1 MTRMKESGIDWI
13 GQIPEEWEV
22 SKLEQ
27 YVDIFG
33 RIGFRGYTTNDIV
46 NEGEGA
52 ISYSPSNIIDYSV
65 IDNNNTYI
73 SWSKYDESPEI
84 QIKTGDVLYVKTG
97 SSYGKTGIVNKLSN
111 KATINPQLVVLK
123 PKKNTDS
130 RIINYFLNSS
140 VGKEQSEL
148 IVGGSTIPTI
158 TQESIKKMIFPK
170 MSFEEQQKIADFLD
184 KKTAQ
189 LDKAKALLE
198 EQIQKLK
205 DYRASLIYE
214 TVTKGLDKTVPM
226 KDSGIDWIGQ
236 VPEGWG
242 VSKLKFT
249 LEKVSN
255 NIKVGPFGSTLSGD
269 AIRSSGKWVYNQRNV
284 LDNNFTETDT
294 FISDAKWKE
303 LKNFSV
309 VSGDILLTTRGTIGR
324 IAIVPKDYFE
334 GVLHPCL
341 MKFRVDSH
349 IVQPRLIKYF
359 FNDTTLVKEQLKFLS
374 NSTTIDVIYS
384 YNLKNIIIPI
394 IPLEE
399 QYGIVEYLDKQ
410 CSNVDALIKVKQ
422 EQIDNI
428 NKQRQTLIYDYVT
441 GKRRV

>member
-1 MTRMKESGIDWI
+1 MKESGIDWI

-22 SKLEQ
+22 SKLEH

-130 RIINYFLNSS
+130 RLINYFLNSS

-170 MSFEEQQKIADFLD
+170 ISFEEQQKIADFLD

-189 LDKAKALLE
+189 LNKVKNLLE

-242 VSKLKFT
+242 VKPLKYLIEFKNGYAFDSQNLTIEQTGVKVIRIGDFKLSGIDFNAALNVFTSLNSKLDFYRIRKSQILIAMSGATVGKISFVNQEPNVYSVINQRVGIIESEINKWIYYCLST
-249 LEKVSN
+249 DSFMSYIQLNSN
-255 NIKVGPFGSTLSGD
+255 GSAQPNI
-269 AIRSSGKWVYNQRNV
+269 SSGEISDFKVAIPDDVVIQKCVKY
-284 LDNNFTETDT
+284 LDNQLESINKL
-294 FISDAKWKE
+294 IQI
-303 LKNFSV
+303 KN
-309 VSGDILLTTRGTIGR
+309 
-324 IAIVPKDYFE
+324 
-334 GVLHPCL
+334 
-341 MKFRVDSH
+341 
-349 IVQPRLIKYF
+349 Q
-359 FNDTTLVKEQLKFLS
+359 
-374 NSTTIDVIYS
+374 
-384 YNLKNIIIPI
+384 
-394 IPLEE
+394 
-399 QYGIVEYLDKQ
+399 
-410 CSNVDALIKVKQ
+410 
-422 EQIDNI
+422 QIENI

>member
-1 MTRMKESGIDWI
+1 MKESGIDWI
-13 GQIPEEWEV
+13 GQIPQEWEVTKLKYALLISNGKDYKDIEVEEGGYPVIGSGGVFARSRNYMYDGDVVLLGRKGTIDKPLFYSGKFWTVDTMFYSTALNGNNIKFMYYSSLLIPFSYYSTATALPSMTQSDLNNHMLCLPSISEQQKIADFLDKKTAQLDKVKSLLEEQIQKLKDYRASLIYETVTKGLDKTVPMKDSGIDWVGQVPEGWEV

-97 SSYGKTGIVNKLSN
+97 SSYGKAGIVNKLSN

-130 RIINYFLNSS
+130 RLINYFLNSS
-140 VGKEQSEL
+140 VGKDQSEL

-184 KKTAQ
+184 KKT
-189 LDKAKALLE
+189 
-198 EQIQKLK
+198 I
-205 DYRASLIYE
+205 
-214 TVTKGLDKTVPM
+214 
-226 KDSGIDWIGQ
+226 
-236 VPEGWG
+236 
-242 VSKLKFT
+242 
-249 LEKVSN
+249 
-255 NIKVGPFGSTLSGD
+255 
-269 AIRSSGKWVYNQRNV
+269 
-284 LDNNFTETDT
+284 
-294 FISDAKWKE
+294 
-303 LKNFSV
+303 
-309 VSGDILLTTRGTIGR
+309 
-324 IAIVPKDYFE
+324 
-334 GVLHPCL
+334 
-341 MKFRVDSH
+341 
-349 IVQPRLIKYF
+349 
-359 FNDTTLVKEQLKFLS
+359 
-374 NSTTIDVIYS
+374 
-384 YNLKNIIIPI
+384 
-394 IPLEE
+394 
-399 QYGIVEYLDKQ
+399 
-410 CSNVDALIKVKQ
+410 
-422 EQIDNI
+422 QIDKLIQIKNQQIENI

>member
-13 GQIPEEWEV
+13 GQIPQEWEV
-22 SKLEQ
+22 SKLEH

-46 NEGEGA
+46 NEGEGV
-52 ISYSPSNIIDYSV
+52 ISFSPSNIIDYSV
-65 IDNNNTYI
+65 IDKNNTYI
-73 SWSKYDESPEI
+73 SWSKYNESPEI
-84 QIKTGDVLYVKTG
+84 QIKIGDVLYVKTG

-123 PKKNTDS
+123 PKKYTDS
-130 RIINYFLNSS
+130 RLINYFLNSS

-189 LDKAKALLE
+189 LDKIKALLE

-236 VPEGWG
+236 VPQGWG
-242 VSKLKFT
+242 VGKVKYFSQISAGATPDRNNSLFWNGNINWMSSGEVNQGIVKHTSETITDLALKRTSTKLLPNGTVMLALNGQGKTKGTAAVLAIESASNQSLASF
-249 LEKVSN
+249 LVDNQILNNMYLYYFFVANYYNIRGLKGEDRDGLNLQLVSN
-255 NIKVGPFGSTLSGD
+255 
-269 AIRSSGKWVYNQRNV
+269 
-284 LDNNFTETDT
+284 
-294 FISDAKWKE
+294 
-303 LKNFSV
+303 
-309 VSGDILLTTRGTIGR
+309 
-324 IAIVPKDYFE
+324 
-334 GVLHPCL
+334 
-341 MKFRVDSH
+341 
-349 IVQPRLIKYF
+349 
-359 FNDTTLVKEQLKFLS
+359 
-374 NSTTIDVIYS
+374 ID
-384 YNLKNIIIPI
+384 
-394 IPLEE
+394 IPLFEIEE
-399 QYGIVEYLDKQ
+399 QQKIVDFLNKKT
-410 CSNVDALIKVKQ
+410 V
-422 EQIDNI
+422 QIDQLIQIKNQQIKNI

>member
-1 MTRMKESGIDWI
+1 MTRMKESGIDWIGQIPEEWEMSKIRYLVTTRSEKRITDSSVPYIGLENIESQTGKFVKTGIQVDKSENIVVEIGDVLFGKLRPYLRKYWRATFTSTASSEFLVFQSSELDMNFLYYAIQSDSFIEEVNTSTYGSKMPRASWEYIKNMRIAFPTSLVEQQKIADFLDKKIVQLDKVKSLLEEQIQKLKDYRASLIYETVTKGLDKTVPMKDSGIDWI

-97 SSYGKTGIVNKLSN
+97 SSYGKAGIVNKLSN

-130 RIINYFLNSS
+130 RLINYFLNSS
-140 VGKEQSEL
+140 VGKDQSEL

-170 MSFEEQQKIADFLD
+170 MSFEEQQKIVDFLD
-184 KKTAQ
+184 KKT
-189 LDKAKALLE
+189 
-198 EQIQKLK
+198 I
-205 DYRASLIYE
+205 
-214 TVTKGLDKTVPM
+214 
-226 KDSGIDWIGQ
+226 
-236 VPEGWG
+236 
-242 VSKLKFT
+242 
-249 LEKVSN
+249 
-255 NIKVGPFGSTLSGD
+255 
-269 AIRSSGKWVYNQRNV
+269 
-284 LDNNFTETDT
+284 
-294 FISDAKWKE
+294 
-303 LKNFSV
+303 
-309 VSGDILLTTRGTIGR
+309 
-324 IAIVPKDYFE
+324 
-334 GVLHPCL
+334 
-341 MKFRVDSH
+341 
-349 IVQPRLIKYF
+349 
-359 FNDTTLVKEQLKFLS
+359 
-374 NSTTIDVIYS
+374 
-384 YNLKNIIIPI
+384 
-394 IPLEE
+394 
-399 QYGIVEYLDKQ
+399 
-410 CSNVDALIKVKQ
+410 
-422 EQIDNI
+422 QIDKLIQIKNQQIENI

>member
-13 GQIPEEWEV
+13 GQIPEKWEV

-46 NEGEGA
+46 NEGDGA

-130 RIINYFLNSS
+130 RLINYFLNSS

-189 LDKAKALLE
+189 LNKVKNLLE

-236 VPEGWG
+236 VPEGWEITKHKYIMTKVKEICAHYEGQDILSLTRQG
-242 VSKLKFT
+242 VVVRDIESGKGKMPASFDGYQF
-249 LEKVSN
+249 LEKGDLLFCLFDIDVTPRCVGVVEN
-255 NIKVGPFGSTLSGD
+255 NGLTSSAYSRFRLDDKISVYYYYYLFLSMDEDKVLLHLAKNLRHSLTEDDFGIIET
-269 AIRSSGKWVYNQRNV
+269 V
-284 LDNNFTETDT
+284 LPSYE
-294 FISDAKWKE
+294 E
-303 LKNFSV
+303 QL
-309 VSGDILLTTRGTIGR
+309 R
-324 IAIVPKDYFE
+324 IADYLGKVTKSIDE
-334 GVLHPCL
+334 
-341 MKFRVDSH
+341 
-349 IVQPRLIKYF
+349 IVQ
-359 FNDTTLVKEQLKFLS
+359 LKQ
-374 NSTTIDVIYS
+374 
-384 YNLKNIIIPI
+384 K
-394 IPLEE
+394 
-399 QYGIVEYLDKQ
+399 
-410 CSNVDALIKVKQ
+410 
-422 EQIDNI
+422 QIDNI

>member
-13 GQIPEEWEV
+13 GQIPEEWKVTKLKYVLLISNGKDYKDIEV
-22 SKLEQ
+22 EEGG
-27 YVDIFG
+27 YPV
-33 RIGFRGYTTNDIV
+33 IGSGGVFARARNYM
-46 NEGEGA
+46 
-52 ISYSPSNIIDYSV
+52 
-65 IDNNNTYI
+65 
-73 SWSKYDESPEI
+73 YD
-84 QIKTGDVLYVKTG
+84 GDVVLLGRKGTIDKPLFYSGKFWTVDTMFYSTALNGNNIKFMYY
-97 SSYGKTGIVNKLSN
+97 SSLLIPFSYYST
-111 KATINPQLVVLK
+111 ATALPSMTQSDLNNHVLCL
-123 PKKNTDS
+123 P
-130 RIINYFLNSS
+130 
-140 VGKEQSEL
+140 
-148 IVGGSTIPTI
+148 
-158 TQESIKKMIFPK
+158 SI
-170 MSFEEQQKIADFLD
+170 SEQQKIADFLD

-189 LDKAKALLE
+189 LDKVKSLLE

-255 NIKVGPFGSTLSGD
+255 NIKVGPFGSSLSGD

-334 GVLHPCL
+334 GILHPCL